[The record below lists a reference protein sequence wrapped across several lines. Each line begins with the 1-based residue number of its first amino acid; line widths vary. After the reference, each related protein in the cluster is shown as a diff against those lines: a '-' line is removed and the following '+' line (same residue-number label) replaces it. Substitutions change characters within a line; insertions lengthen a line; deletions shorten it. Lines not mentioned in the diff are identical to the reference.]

1 MRHAIS
7 PADSAPLLLTDARVV
22 TDDGVFDGTVAVER
36 GVITAVA
43 RGGTSVG
50 GAVRLDGAVL
60 LPGLVD
66 LHTDN
71 FERAIEPRTAVRIPG
86 LAAMAMHDRETVAS
100 GVTTV
105 FDALCLT
112 DWDDDASRMESL
124 EHGVAALHTL
134 APHLKAE
141 HFLHLRVEL
150 PADGIMPVFDRLA
163 ADPHLRLVSLMDHT
177 PGEKQFAS
185 LEAWRML
192 PWNRR
197 RAAEE
202 LARIEAVFDSGRAR
216 APANRRAVLA
226 RLAGT
231 GIALASHDDRTPAHV
246 AEAAGDGIT
255 ISEFPVTFEAARAA
269 RDAGQAILGG
279 APNIVRGGSHSG
291 NIAVGDLAREGLLDA
306 LASDYVPAAMI
317 EAMFRL
323 HHAHGVPLPAVSAM
337 VSAVPARLV
346 GLDDR
351 GRIAPGQRADL
362 VAARWHDAGAAVV
375 EAVWRA
381 GQRVA

>member
-1 MRHAIS
+1 MRPTHAA
-7 PADSAPLLLTDARVV
+7 ADMMVLTDAQIV
-22 TDDGVFDGTVAVER
+22 TDDGVFAGTVAVTNGR
-36 GVITAVA
+36 IDDIA
-43 RGGTSVG
+43 RGGTAVS
-50 GAVRLDGAVL
+50 GAIRLHGAFL

-112 DWDDDASRMESL
+112 DWDDDASRMDSL
-124 EHGVAALHTL
+124 KQGVTALATL

-150 PADGIMPVFDRLA
+150 PADGILPIFDRLA

-192 PWNRR
+192 PWNQR
-197 RAAEE
+197 RAPEE
-202 LARIEAVFDSGRAR
+202 LARIEAVFESGRAR
-216 APANRRAVLA
+216 APANRRAVLD
-226 RLAGT
+226 RLRGT
-231 GIALASHDDRTPAHV
+231 GVALASHDDRTEAHV
-246 AEAAGDGIT
+246 AEAAADGIT
-255 ISEFPVTFEAARAA
+255 ISEFPVTFAAARAA
-269 RDAGQAILGG
+269 RAAGQAILGG

-291 NIAVGDLAREGLLDA
+291 NIAVADLAAEGLLDA

-323 HHAHGVPLPAVSAM
+323 HHAHGVPLPAASAM

-346 GLDDR
+346 GLSDR
-351 GRIAPGQRADL
+351 GRIAPGLRADL
-362 VAARWHDAGAAVV
+362 VAARWHDSGAAVV

-381 GQRVA
+381 GDRVA